1 MRRRTPERPS
11 LHNAA
16 PLAFTTKARCG
27 RPAETCLSHPGH
39 ATCGSAWSPLC
50 VLIPT
55 GAGPTSLHLVSGDPS
70 RVPTTQCFPGGFQ
83 EPVYSVCWPRCVSL
97 RNARKAGA
105 THSLLGPSGCWGGGR
120 RVGAQPAI
128 LCLGEAVTSPVLLF
142 LSSRPA
148 VAAPCQE
155 TPLATCLG
163 VGGHQ
168 PSFPRDAA
176 CSSVY
181 GSQGI

>member
-1 MRRRTPERPS
+1 MS
-11 LHNAA
+11 V
-16 PLAFTTKARCG
+16 
-27 RPAETCLSHPGH
+27 GH
-39 ATCGSAWSPLC
+39 
-50 VLIPT
+50 V
-55 GAGPTSLHLVSGDPS
+55 V
-70 RVPTTQCFPGGFQ
+70 
-83 EPVYSVCWPRCVSL
+83 VSL